1 MANST
6 GVRVEHHEVDGLI
19 RNFFSGRMSFD
30 DVVTRLSWSGMTM
43 EKATDYLKRIVDQR
57 IGLVKSN
64 KGKCH
69 CGRKISKIG

>member
-57 IGLVKSN
+57 MGLAKSN
-64 KGKCH
+64 KGCN
-69 CGRKISKIG
+69 CRRRSLSRI

>member
-6 GVRVEHHEVDGLI
+6 GVWVEHHEVDGLI

-30 DVVTRLSWSGMTM
+30 DVVLRLSWSGMSLD
-43 EKATDYLKRIVDQR
+43 KASDYLKRIVDQKL
-57 IGLVKSN
+57 GLVKSN

-69 CGRKISKIG
+69 CRRGSLSRI